1 MSDSYVECL
10 VKAKQPMWAKIL
22 KVLLVT
28 LTVLSCLVMFVFIIF
43 LPVALVAGVGAY
55 FLNMFT
61 DLEYELSVDKI
72 MAKSK
77 RKRVATYSLD
87 RMEVFAPVYSYHLD
101 NFKNRQVKEKDYS
114 IGEVLQPDGRYAMYY
129 EGGEKIILSP
139 NEELVKVLKSVAPR
153 KVFSE

>member
-10 VKAKQPMWAKIL
+10 VKAKQPTWAKIL
-22 KVLLVT
+22 KVLLIA

-43 LPVALVAGVGAY
+43 LPVALAAGVGAY
-55 FLNMFT
+55 FLNL
-61 DLEYELSVDKI
+61 DKELSVDKI

-77 RKRVATYSLD
+77 RKRVGTYSLD

-129 EGGEKIILSP
+129 EGGEKILLSP
-139 NEELVKVLKSVAPR
+139 NEELVKVLKNMAPR

>member
-1 MSDSYVECL
+1 ML
-10 VKAKQPMWAKIL
+10 I
-22 KVLLVT
+22 
-28 LTVLSCLVMFVFIIF
+28 
-43 LPVALVAGVGAY
+43 LPVILCLIAGKQHRHVRHIIGKKISSDLMLFERMCHTSAL
-55 FLNMFT
+55 
-61 DLEYELSVDKI
+61 
-72 MAKSK
+72 
-77 RKRVATYSLD
+77 
-87 RMEVFAPVYSYHLD
+87 SYDIFRFIQSGEQHHLD

>member
-10 VKAKQPMWAKIL
+10 VKAKQPTWAKIL
-22 KVLLVT
+22 KVLLIA

-43 LPVALVAGVGAY
+43 LPVALAAGVGAY
-55 FLNMFT
+55 FLNMYT
-61 DLEYELSVDKI
+61 DLEYEYLYLD
-72 MAKSK
+72 
-77 RKRVATYSLD
+77 KRVGTYSLD

-129 EGGEKIILSP
+129 EGGEKILLSP
-139 NEELVKVLKSVAPR
+139 NEELVKVLKNMAPR